1 MSSEEKNDKQEVR
14 QEEPVRQAQTR
25 QGFER
30 LPDEDMKQV
39 NGGGQ
44 YFTIPIVGIDAT
56 VEVHRSNLSLIEI
69 VKK

>member
-1 MSSEEKNDKQEVR
+1 MRKEEKEDKR
-14 QEEPVRQAQTR
+14 EETAQQT
-25 QGFER
+25 FER